1 MNKMEKS
8 LLLEKLNELIPEAN
22 AELKLKV
29 RGSNCEIE
37 GEGNIV
43 GMLLAFSSLAEEVK
57 EHLEKK
63 GMDRK
68 LVKFLLEK
76 SFYNGMEE
84 TDE

>member
-1 MNKMEKS
+1 MGKLEKEV
-8 LLLEKLNELIPEAN
+8 LEKLNELIPRAN

-43 GMLLAFSSLAEEVK
+43 GMLLAFSSLADEVK
-57 EHLEKK
+57 KHLEKR

-68 LVKFLLEK
+68 LVKFLLEE
-76 SFYNGMEE
+76 SVYTVMEDI
-84 TDE
+84 DE

>member
-1 MNKMEKS
+1 MGKLEKEV
-8 LLLEKLNELIPEAN
+8 LEKLNELIPGAN

-37 GEGNIV
+37 GEGNIA
-43 GMLLAFSSLAEEVK
+43 GMLLAFSSLAEKVK
-57 EHLEKK
+57 EHLEKS

-68 LVKFLLEK
+68 LVKFLLEE
-76 SFYNGMEE
+76 SFHNGMEK